1 MLTKLNCPININQ
14 GGKLIVLMKNVSL
27 LPNITAAY
35 DPIYTS
41 TVLSPGYKSFM
52 LSWLILDDIL

>member
-1 MLTKLNCPININQ
+1 
-14 GGKLIVLMKNVSL
+14 MKNLVL
-27 LPNITAAY
+27 IPNITAAY

-41 TVLSPGYKSFM
+41 ALLSPGKKHFM